1 VRACGAGAAG
11 LDTRRTRAALRQQA
25 LEYAEAVSDL
35 EQVIEQLYAVP
46 LARFTAERNAS
57 ATALRKA
64 GHRSDADRIQ
74 TLRKPSATL
83 WVTNQLARTE
93 DRRLGHFL
101 DAVNQVRTTQLLDP
115 RAASEAMQTQRADLD
130 ALVARAARL
139 LTDAGQQPSTAS
151 LRRISNTLLGA
162 AVDRRF
168 ADDLR
173 HGRLTEEL
181 PAPGFEVLT
190 GLAPAPQ
197 LRLVPGGK
205 PPRGAEDSRQQEQH
219 AREEEEE
226 RRRRAEEAARL
237 EREAAERLNA
247 VAALERE
254 LGDAEARL
262 ADVRRRLRDARAAA
276 KNVTIR
282 RSPS

>member
-1 VRACGAGAAG
+1 MRYLGHLG
-11 LDTRRTRAALRQQA
+11 RRP

-35 EQVIEQLYAVP
+35 DRVIEQLYAVS

-64 GHRSDADRIQ
+64 GHRSDADRVQ
-74 TLRKPSATL
+74 TLRKPSPTL
-83 WVTNQLARTE
+83 WATNQLARTE
-93 DRRLGHFL
+93 DHRLSHFL
-101 DAVNQVRTTQLLDP
+101 AAVNQVRTTQLRDP

-130 ALVARAARL
+130 ALVERAGRL
-139 LTDAGQQPSTAS
+139 LTDDGGDQPSTAS

-168 ADDLR
+168 GDDLR

-197 LRLVPGGK
+197 LRLVPSGK
-205 PPRGAEDSRQQEQH
+205 RPRGPEDSRQEEQQ
-219 AREEEEE
+219 AREDEEE

-247 VAALERE
+247 VGALERE
-254 LGDAEARL
+254 LGDAETKL
-262 ADVRRRLRDARAAA
+262 ADVRRRLREARAAA
-276 KNVTIR
+276 KNVNTR
-282 RSPS
+282 PEAE

>member
-1 VRACGAGAAG
+1 MQ
-11 LDTRRTRAALRQQA
+11 AALQQQA
-25 LEYAEAVSDL
+25 LEYAEAVSNL
-35 EQVIEQLYAVP
+35 ERVIEQLYAVP

-64 GHRSDADRIQ
+64 GHRSDADRVQ
-74 TLRKPSATL
+74 TLRKPSPTL
-83 WVTNQLARTE
+83 WATNQLARTE
-93 DRRLGHFL
+93 DHRLGHFL
-101 DAVNQVRTTQLLDP
+101 DAVNQVRTTQLRDP

-130 ALVARAARL
+130 ALVERAGRL
-139 LTDAGQQPSTAS
+139 LTNAGLQPSTAS

-197 LRLVPGGK
+197 LRLVRGK
-205 PPRGAEDSRQQEQH
+205 RPRGAEDSRQEERH

-247 VAALERE
+247 VGALERE
-254 LGDAEARL
+254 LGDAETRL
-262 ADVRRRLRDARAAA
+262 ADVRRRLREARAAA
-276 KNVTIR
+276 KNVAR
-282 RSPS
+282 PVRQPDR